1 MLVQT
6 LEQEVVFVEFSLA
19 VVVAA
24 VQDVE
29 MEVQVAAVIE
39 PVVEEHLIQ
48 EQLILVA
55 AVELAQEVQDL
66 QEEQVVTVDQEL
78 LS

>member
-66 QEEQVVTVDQEL
+66 QEE
-78 LS
+78 